1 MHLALRAL
9 LLKFMQEKENSLEAV
24 IVMEEKQKAAA
35 VVGAGSW
42 GTALAMVLADN
53 GLGVRLWSHNEEQ
66 VKEINQFHIN
76 KKYLPGIDLPEL
88 IVGYAS
94 LSDALANIKH
104 VILAVPTKAIR
115 EVIRK
120 IQAVVTSPIMITHVS
135 KGIEPDTLMRISE
148 IIKEEMPEE
157 LLDAVVVLSGP
168 SHAEEVSLRHPTTV
182 AVTSENM
189 EAAEEIQDLFINH
202 NFRVYT
208 NSDVIGV
215 EIGGALKNIIALAVG
230 ITDGLGYGDNA
241 KAALMTRGLAE
252 IARLGTKMGANPLT
266 FSGLAGI
273 GDLIVT
279 CTSVHSRNWRAG
291 NLLGKGKTLE
301 EVLDS
306 MGMVVEG
313 VRTTKAAYQLAEKY
327 EVKMPITRVLYD
339 VLFNGKNA
347 KDGVEVLMGR
357 SKTHEMED
365 LVNILDERNI

>member
-1 MHLALRAL
+1 
-9 LLKFMQEKENSLEAV
+9 MQDKKTA
-24 IVMEEKQKAAA
+24 IA

-53 GLGVRLWSHNEEQ
+53 SHEVRLWSHNEDQ
-66 VKEINQFHIN
+66 VKEINEFHSN
-76 KKYLPGIDLPEL
+76 KKYLPGIILPEL

-94 LSDALANIKH
+94 LSDALMGVET
-104 VILAVPTKAIR
+104 VILAVPSKAIR
-115 EVIRK
+115 EVLGKMRAV
-120 IQAVVTSPIMITHVS
+120 QAGPVIIAHVS
-135 KGIEPDTLMRISE
+135 KGIEPDTLLRITE
-148 IIKEEMPEE
+148 MIKEEMPKE
-157 LLDAVVVLSGP
+157 LLKDVVVLSGP

-182 AVTSENM
+182 TVTSENM
-189 EAAEEIQDLFINH
+189 EAAEKVQDLFINH

-215 EIGGALKNIIALAVG
+215 EIGGALKNIIALAAG

-266 FSGLAGI
+266 FSGLTGI

-291 NLLGKGKTLE
+291 NMLGKGKTLN
-301 EVLDS
+301 EVLDN

-313 VRTTKAAYQLAEKY
+313 VRTTKAAYQLAAKY
-327 EVKMPITRVLYD
+327 NVKMPITFALYD
-339 VLFNGKNA
+339 VLFNGKEA
-347 KDGVEVLMGR
+347 KDAVDVLMARG
-357 SKTHEMED
+357 KTHEMED
-365 LVNILDERNI
+365 LVNVLEERNMED